1 MAKKLNTVV
10 EPVETTTV
18 IDAPYEQPEGWRWGK
33 LGDFIYIY
41 RGVSYKKTDAHSEKL
56 QNDCLILRGGNIEE
70 GKINT
75 DADNVYVD
83 KSLVSEN
90 QFIKKNDVIIVTST
104 GSTKVIGRA
113 GISDYDYS
121 GVAFGAFLTLARPN
135 GKSDKLFVNQYFQSP
150 LYRERIRQLASGV
163 NINNIRTDYITESPF
178 PLPPTLAEQQRIVN
192 RIESMFTKLDE
203 AKEKAQNVVESFE
216 TRKAAILHQA
226 FTGNLTAKWRK
237 ENGIKSSEIDVILN
251 KLFLIREKMIKN
263 KEIQK
268 PKIKE
273 NFDTNFVRALFPEW
287 KVVKLGSIAFVTK
300 LAGFEYTKYINL
312 EETGDIPAI
321 RAQNVRK
328 GYLDESNLLYISK
341 ETSEFLQRSALT
353 KKSVLVTFIGAG
365 IGDVCVFDKETRY
378 HLAPNVAKV
387 EPFNSDKNEYIDV
400 KYILYYLLSH
410 FGQHEIFKDMK
421 ATAQPSLSMET
432 IRDITIPIPTIGEQK
447 EIVRILDTVLE
458 KERTAK
464 SAAEQILEQIDLLKK
479 SILAR
484 AFRGEL

>member
-1 MAKKLNTVV
+1 MAKKV
-10 EPVETTTV
+10 EIEEKE
-18 IDAPYEQPEGWRWGK
+18 IDAPWSVSGVEPYELPEGWKWCKWGNI
-33 LGDFIYIY
+33 GNFISGNGFKEKFQGFTDYDIPF
-41 RGVSYKKTDAHSEKL
+41 YKVGSLKFSDSSGILFDRTNTINNEILKELKASLITENSIIFAKIGEAIRLNRRSINSEK
-56 QNDCLILRGGNIEE
+56 CCI
-70 GKINT
+70 
-75 DADNVYVD
+75 DNN
-83 KSLVSEN
+83 LM
-90 QFIKKNDVIIVTST
+90 
-104 GSTKVIGRA
+104 
-113 GISDYDYS
+113 
-121 GVAFGAFLTLARPN
+121 AFLPEKCYYKYAFYWSKSIDLYKYTNATTVPAIR
-135 GKSDKLFVNQYFQSP
+135 KSDL
-150 LYRERIRQLASGV
+150 EEI
-163 NINNIRTDYITESPF
+163 PF
-178 PLPPTLAEQQRIVN
+178 PLPPTLTEQQRIVN

-203 AKEKAQNVVESFE
+203 AKEKAQNVVDSFE

-237 ENGIKSSEIDVILN
+237 ENGVKSEEIKTMLS
-251 KLFLIREKMIKN
+251 KLFLIRDKMIEK
-263 KEIQK
+263 KEIQR

-273 NFDTNFVRALFPEW
+273 NFDTNFVNNLFSEW
-287 KVVKLGSIAFVTK
+287 KVMKLGSIAFVTK
-300 LAGFEYTKYINL
+300 LAGFEYTKYIKL

-365 IGDVCVFDKETRY
+365 IGDVCVFDKDRRY

-387 EPFNSDKNEYIDV
+387 EPFNSDKDEYIDV
-400 KYILYYLLSH
+400 NYILYYLLSH

-432 IRDITIPIPTIGEQK
+432 IRDITIPIPTTGEQK

-464 SAAEQILEQIDLLKK
+464 FAAEQVLEQIDLLKK